1 MAVQELFRAN
11 KRESTVDI
19 VVNNIKK
26 LLIERKLK
34 PGDRLP
40 NEVEISEAMNVSRGS
55 VREALRILT
64 AFGLVESRVG
74 TGTYIC
80 QKPGRTLA
88 DSLLFSFFVNN
99 PNIGKLY
106 EFRRLIEID
115 ILESVLDHYD
125 ENEEE
130 RRMLEEN
137 VDELKEL
144 LTKNPDTDWLRE
156 NDISF
161 HCLMGICTKNVLM
174 ERIYGIEHGGDHG
187 NQYQEAKP
195 NNSVLAKSQ
204 SDLAAEMGFTVQTL
218 QNYKALT
225 EMIPELE
232 DLVDTGI
239 VTNTTA
245 LSLIRPILI
254 NHFSLKK

>member
-125 ENEEE
+125 ENE

-174 ERIYGIEHGGDHG
+174 ERIYGIVIDFMEASIAETLKNQHGEIVYKEHM
-187 NQYQEAKP
+187 Q
-195 NNSVLAKSQ
+195 
-204 SDLAAEMGFTVQTL
+204 
-218 QNYKALT
+218 
-225 EMIPELE
+225 ILE
-232 DLVDTGI
+232 VIRTRDYSRIEEVITSSVDTWSMRQAEG
-239 VTNTTA
+239 
-245 LSLIRPILI
+245 
-254 NHFSLKK
+254 

>member
-11 KRESTVDI
+11 KRESAVDF

-26 LLIERKLK
+26 LLVEQKLK

-40 NEVEISEAMNVSRGS
+40 NEVEISEAMNV
-55 VREALRILT
+55 ALRILT

-137 VDELKEL
+137 VDELREL

-174 ERIYGIEHGGDHG
+174 ERIYGIVIDFMEASIAETLKNQHGEIVYKEHM
-187 NQYQEAKP
+187 Q
-195 NNSVLAKSQ
+195 
-204 SDLAAEMGFTVQTL
+204 
-218 QNYKALT
+218 
-225 EMIPELE
+225 ILE
-232 DLVDTGI
+232 VIRTRDYSRIEEVITSSVDTWSMRQAEG
-239 VTNTTA
+239 
-245 LSLIRPILI
+245 
-254 NHFSLKK
+254 

>member
-161 HCLMGICTKNVLM
+161 HCLMGICTKNGIVIDFM
-174 ERIYGIEHGGDHG
+174 EASIAETLKNQHGEIVYKEHMQILEVIRTRDYSRIEEVIT
-187 NQYQEAKP
+187 
-195 NNSVLAKSQ
+195 SS
-204 SDLAAEMGFTVQTL
+204 
-218 QNYKALT
+218 
-225 EMIPELE
+225 
-232 DLVDTGI
+232 VDTWSMRQAEG
-239 VTNTTA
+239 
-245 LSLIRPILI
+245 
-254 NHFSLKK
+254 